1 VWESDTLAAAG
12 PLAARYGAEI
22 VTVGDGLPAL
32 SAEDGQA
39 WDAMAL
45 VRYPSRQAFASM
57 VKDPDYREKAG
68 PLRAASLSEA
78 VLQPIRMGLADA
90 GDGDPPDDL
99 RHGFPSLCYLPDMP
113 FQLIVKV
120 RPRSFESAR
129 SRTFRKA
136 SENWPRRC
144 KWISARSRRCS
155 NVSRPRDW

>member
-1 VWESDTLAAAG
+1 MSKGEIMLTLIQDQFERFLEEDDGQPIGMLNLLRFQTQGGRERYSDTLAAAG

-78 VLQPIRMGLADA
+78 VLQPIRMA
-90 GDGDPPDDL
+90 G
-99 RHGFPSLCYLPDMP
+99 
-113 FQLIVKV
+113 
-120 RPRSFESAR
+120 
-129 SRTFRKA
+129 
-136 SENWPRRC
+136 
-144 KWISARSRRCS
+144 
-155 NVSRPRDW
+155 